1 MVPRMTL
8 LLVAFASAVGA
19 PARYLVDR
27 LVASRNRGSFPWGTL
42 VINVSGAFILG
53 LLVGMGAHDG
63 LSKQAVAI
71 LGTGFCG
78 AYTTFSTFSVETVRL
93 VEERA
98 FAEAAS
104 NVGLSLAAGLLAGAA
119 GLGLAQ

>member
-1 MVPRMTL
+1 MTL
-8 LLVAFASAVGA
+8 LAVALASAIGA
-19 PARYLVDR
+19 PTRYLVDR
-27 LVASRNRGSFPWGTL
+27 FVASRNRGAFPWGTL
-42 VINVSGAFILG
+42 MINVTGAFILG
-53 LLVGMGAHDG
+53 LFVGMGAHHG
-63 LSKQAVAI
+63 WSKQTVAV

-98 FAEAAS
+98 FGKATA
-104 NVGLSLAAGLLAGAA
+104 NVGVSLVAGLLAGAA

>member
-1 MVPRMTL
+1 MTL
-8 LLVAFASAVGA
+8 LAVALASAVGA
-19 PARYLVDR
+19 PARYLIDR
-27 LVASRNRGSFPWGTL
+27 FVATRNRGVFPWGTL
-42 VINVSGAFILG
+42 VINVTGAFVLG
-53 LLVGMGAHDG
+53 VLVGMGAHHG
-63 LSKQAVAI
+63 LSKQAVVV

-98 FAEAAS
+98 FAKAVA
-104 NVGLSLAAGLLAGAA
+104 NVAVSLLAGLLAAAA

>member
-1 MVPRMTL
+1 MTL
-8 LLVAFASAVGA
+8 LAVAFASAVGA

-27 LVASRNRGSFPWGTL
+27 AVASRNRGAFPWGTL
-42 VINVSGAFILG
+42 IINVSGAFILG
-53 LLVGMGAHDG
+53 FLVGMGAHHG
-63 LSKQAVAI
+63 LSKPTLAV

-93 VEERA
+93 MEERA
-98 FAEAAS
+98 YGKAAL
-104 NVGLSLAAGLLAGAA
+104 NVGVSLAAGLLAGAA

>member
-1 MVPRMTL
+1 MTL

-19 PARYLVDR
+19 PVRYLVDR
-27 LVASRNRGSFPWGTL
+27 VVASRNRGAFPWGTL
-42 VINVSGAFILG
+42 VINVSGAFVLG
-53 LLVGMGAHDG
+53 VLVGMSAHHG

-98 FAEAAS
+98 FAKAAM
-104 NVGLSLAAGLLAGAA
+104 NVGVSLVAGLLAGAA